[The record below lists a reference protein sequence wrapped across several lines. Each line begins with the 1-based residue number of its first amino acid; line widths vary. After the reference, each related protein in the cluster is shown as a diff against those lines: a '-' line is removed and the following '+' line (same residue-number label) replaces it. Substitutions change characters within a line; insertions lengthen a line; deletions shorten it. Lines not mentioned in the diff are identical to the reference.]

1 MPPSSSH
8 RPPPPPPPIRVNHQ
22 KEVQRILA
30 QQALEHS
37 ASKLAEMQSK
47 LDTQEVGAPPL
58 PSHTAPPPSTPPIR
72 VNQQKEVQRILAQQ
86 ALEHSASRLA
96 EMQSKLDTQEVGAP
110 PSPPPPPPIRV
121 NHQKEVQRILA
132 QQALE
137 HSASRLA
144 EMQSKLDTQ
153 EVGAPPSSSHR
164 PPPPP
169 PPIRENHQKE
179 VQRILAQQALEH
191 SASRLAEMQSKLDTQ
206 EVGAPP
212 SFSHRPPPPPPPIRV
227 NHQKEVQRILAQQAL
242 EHSASRL
249 AEMQS

>member
-1 MPPSSSH
+1 
-8 RPPPPPPPIRVNHQ
+8 
-22 KEVQRILA
+22 
-30 QQALEHS
+30 
-37 ASKLAEMQSK
+37 MQSK
-47 LDTQEVGAPPL
+47 LDTQEEGAPPFL
-58 PSHTAPPPSTPPIR
+58 LTPPPP
-72 VNQQKEVQRILAQQ
+72 
-86 ALEHSASRLA
+86 
-96 EMQSKLDTQEVGAP
+96 
-110 PSPPPPPPIRV
+110 PPPPPPIRV

-164 PPPPP
+164 PPPPSP
-169 PPIRENHQKE
+169 IRVDHQKEVQRILAQQALEHSASRLAEMQSKLDTQEVGAPLPPHTAPPPPPAAPPIRVNHQKE
-179 VQRILAQQALEH
+179 VQRTLAQQALEH

-227 NHQKEVQRILAQQAL
+227 NHQKEV
-242 EHSASRL
+242 
-249 AEMQS
+249 